1 MGTITVTLPDEQHSF
16 VQRLV
21 SSGKFHSA
29 DECVRSLVTE
39 AQARSE
45 REKLEELLIEGL
57 DSTDEFEDTLETQA
71 ERYVKLK
78 QMLAGPKE

>member
-1 MGTITVTLPDEQHSF
+1 
-16 VQRLV
+16 
-21 SSGKFHSA
+21 
-29 DECVRSLVTE
+29 LVTE
-39 AQARSE
+39 AKARSE
-45 REKLEELLIEGL
+45 RQKLEELLIEGL